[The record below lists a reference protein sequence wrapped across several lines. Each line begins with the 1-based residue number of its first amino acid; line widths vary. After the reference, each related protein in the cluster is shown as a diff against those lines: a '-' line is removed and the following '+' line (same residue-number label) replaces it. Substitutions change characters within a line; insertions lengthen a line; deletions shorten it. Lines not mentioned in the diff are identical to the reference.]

1 MQTKNETKS
10 DSLPPWPSEPP
21 ATSDPAD
28 VERASGLVLSIDP
41 RTAVLEAELA
51 HLVRLREADAEQIAK
66 MSADLGRLDDLS
78 RAEKA
83 LRESSLV
90 QIRRLAVLERE
101 AEAAKT
107 ALATVT
113 AERDELR
120 ARVQELE
127 DEAAAIRE
135 VFAAAES
142 AAAAATTAVEGVT
155 RALEV
160 AAVRPKS

>member
-21 ATSDPAD
+21 ATNDPAD
-28 VERASGLVLSIDP
+28 VERTSGLVLSVDP

-51 HLVRLREADAEQIAK
+51 QLLRQREADAAQIAK
-66 MSADLGRLDDLS
+66 MTADLTRLDDLS

-107 ALATVT
+107 ALAGAT
-113 AERDELR
+113 AEREALRSRTEQLEGDLR
-120 ARVQELE
+120 ALREAFATA
-127 DEAAAIRE
+127 EAAAT
-135 VFAAAES
+135 
-142 AAAAATTAVEGVT
+142 AAATALAGVT

>member
-1 MQTKNETKS
+1 
-10 DSLPPWPSEPP
+10 
-21 ATSDPAD
+21 
-28 VERASGLVLSIDP
+28 
-41 RTAVLEAELA
+41 
-51 HLVRLREADAEQIAK
+51 